1 MKEEKEARP
10 LAIYSRKSRFTGRG
24 ESIENQVE
32 MCRRCLAS
40 RFGTEAAA
48 AALVYEDEGYS
59 GGNLERPRFKR
70 MMSDAVCLPFR
81 AIAVYRL
88 DRISRNI
95 GDFARLIQE
104 LDRLDV
110 AFISVKEQFD
120 TSSPLG
126 RAMMY
131 ISSVFS
137 QLERETIAERIRDNM
152 RELAKSGR
160 WLGGVTPTGFASQS
174 FTLETADGKVK
185 RCCRLREVPEEMAVV
200 RLIFSVFLET
210 QSLTQTE
217 ACLRRRGCLGKKG
230 RGFSRF
236 TIKAILTNP
245 VYLRADAEA
254 YAYLRAGET
263 ALFSG
268 PEEFDGVRGVMVYNR
283 TLQQPGRAHQ
293 IKPMTEWIVAVG
305 QHPGVIPGR
314 DWVAVQQILVGNRR
328 RCGRGGDAAAAAPGP
343 AARALCEYS
352 K

>member
-1 MKEEKEARP
+1 MTEERP
-10 LAIYSRKSRFTGRG
+10 LAIYSRKSRCTERG

-32 MCRRCLAS
+32 ICRRCLAVQ
-40 RFGTEAAA
+40 FGAAA
-48 AALVYEDEGYS
+48 AADALVYEDEGFS
-59 GGNLERPRFKR
+59 GGNLERPRFKH
-70 MMSDAVCLPFR
+70 MMSDALRRPFR

-104 LDRLDV
+104 LDRLGI

-160 WLGGVTPTGFASQS
+160 WLGGVAPTGFASQS
-174 FTLETADGKVK
+174 VSQKTADGKIK
-185 RCCRLREVPEEMAVV
+185 RCCRLREVPEETAVV
-200 RLIFSVFLET
+200 RLIFAAFLET
-210 QSLTQTE
+210 KSLTKTE
-217 ACLRRRGCLGKKG
+217 ARLVRQGCVGKKG
-230 RGFSRF
+230 VAFSRF
-236 TIKAILTNP
+236 TVKAILTNP

-254 YAYLRAGET
+254 YAYLRESGAG
-263 ALFSG
+263 LFSG
-268 PEEFDGVRGVMVYNR
+268 PDEFDGSCGVMAYNR
-283 TLQQPGRAHQ
+283 TLQPPGKAHRPN
-293 IKPMTEWIVAVG
+293 PMPEWIVAVG
-305 QHPGVIPGR
+305 RHPGVIPGR
-314 DWVAVQQILVGNRR
+314 DWVAVQEILACNRR
-328 RCGRGGDAAAAAPGP
+328 RYGRGKDTAAAPVPGTDP
-343 AARALCEYS
+343 FCEYS

>member
-1 MKEEKEARP
+1 MTEERP
-10 LAIYSRKSRFTGRG
+10 IAIYSRKSRFTERG

-32 MCRRCLAS
+32 MCRRCLAVQ
-40 RFGTEAAA
+40 FGQEAAA
-48 AALVYEDEGYS
+48 DALVYEDEGFS
-59 GGNLERPRFKR
+59 GGNLERPQFKR
-70 MMSDAVCLPFR
+70 MMSDALCRPFS

-104 LDRLDV
+104 LDRLGI

-137 QLERETIAERIRDNM
+137 QLERETIGERIRDNM

-174 FTLETADGKVK
+174 VTQRTAEGRVK
-185 RCCRLREVPEEMAVV
+185 RCCCLREVPQELAAV
-200 RLIFSVFLET
+200 RLIFAAFLET
-210 QSLTQTE
+210 HSLTRTE
-217 ACLRRRGCLGKKG
+217 AELRRRGCLGKKG

-245 VYLRADAEA
+245 VYLRADPEA
-254 YAYLRAGET
+254 YAYLRESGA

-268 PEEFDGVRGVMVYNR
+268 PDGFDGMRGVMAYNR
-283 TLQQPGRAHQ
+283 TLQQPGKAHRPR
-293 IKPMTEWIVAVG
+293 PMTEWIVAVG

-314 DWVAVQQILVGNRR
+314 DWVAVQEVLARNRR
-328 RCGRGGDAAAAAPGP
+328 RRGTRQAPAAAAEPQP
-343 AARALCEYS
+343 RALCEYS